1 MVDGERK
8 WVFFLLKHAEKRD
21 GARANEG
28 ERVK

>member
-1 MVDGERK
+1 MESGNGF
-8 WVFFLLKHAEKRD
+8 FFLLKHAEKRD